1 MDSSQKPDGTPF
13 EKEALPSRK
22 MIEHPDDFFRER
34 GIEPSSVKFNLE
46 YETPEEMQF
55 RLKREDAELTARLEK
70 EKTDNSHKQKVEFSR
85 FIVKELSVYAIG
97 ILLIVAM
104 SITSTRA
111 LMDKDSS
118 QDAKVWAKSTL
129 TAIATAVGGYLFGK
143 SSST

>member
-1 MDSSQKPDGTPF
+1 
-13 EKEALPSRK
+13 
-22 MIEHPDDFFRER
+22 
-34 GIEPSSVKFNLE
+34 
-46 YETPEEMQF
+46 MQF
-55 RLKREDAELTARLEK
+55 RLKREEAELTARLEK

-85 FIVKELSVYAIG
+85 FIVKELSVYVIG
-97 ILLIVAM
+97 ILLIVAL